1 LGYFE
6 TAKKNKYL
14 LMTCHASFGVL
25 VNEGFPK
32 EHCEIIRSRDQS
44 FRGITSHCFVP
55 FKSDLHTSQHKLV
68 LVKQMKKVVSREKNL
83 LNKEINTI
91 QK

>member
-1 LGYFE
+1 VKSSDPE
-6 TAKKNKYL
+6 TNLSGALPLIALYL
-14 LMTCHASFGVL
+14 
-25 VNEGFPK
+25 
-32 EHCEIIRSRDQS
+32 SRATYIHQ
-44 FRGITSHCFVP
+44 
-55 FKSDLHTSQHKLV
+55 QHKLV